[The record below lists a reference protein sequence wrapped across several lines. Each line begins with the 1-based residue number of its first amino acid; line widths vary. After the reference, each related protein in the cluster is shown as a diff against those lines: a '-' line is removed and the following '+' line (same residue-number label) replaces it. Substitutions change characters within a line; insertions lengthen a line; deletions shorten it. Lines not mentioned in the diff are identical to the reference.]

1 MDMNLGKFWETVR
14 DRENCML
21 QSIGFQRV
29 RHDLANEQ
37 QQYRL
42 KKKKRPHPGEDQM
55 TQSLS
60 TLGNTASD
68 PPGWVS
74 LTSPEPQVHF
84 QPFAQWSYAAWM
96 NCPLLLFKV
105 DQS

>member
-42 KKKKRPHPGEDQM
+42 KKKKDH
-55 TQSLS
+55 TQGK
-60 TLGNTASD
+60 TR
-68 PPGWVS
+68 
-74 LTSPEPQVHF
+74 
-84 QPFAQWSYAAWM
+84 
-96 NCPLLLFKV
+96 
-105 DQS
+105 